1 MAAKLVYLLTIMPLL
16 LPLRGQCGAAATSC
30 RHVGAGGAAAAAGR
44 SSGGQAGKTQRQRP
58 QVEGMFVFG
67 SSLVDNGN
75 NNFLNGSGVRAD
87 YLPYGVDFP
96 LGPSGRFSNGRN
108 VIDALGELLGLPG
121 LVPPFADPRTRG
133 RTALHGVNFASGG
146 SGILDHTGKLTGE
159 VVSLR
164 QQISNF
170 EAVTLPDLRAQL
182 RGAAAT
188 AGDHRI
194 KRQDSFQ
201 RCYLSKCLFI
211 IGTGGNDYLLNYF
224 NPRKNGTEG
233 GTLLP
238 EFTRS
243 LITKLSHHLQEKEE
257 KFVHSKKTKF
267 TSEMRRLYAVG
278 ARKFVIFS
286 IQPTGCTPVVRAF
299 LNITGAAC
307 FEPVNHAVA
316 LFNSELR
323 RLVDGARSRMPA
335 ARLAYIDSY
344 RIIKDM
350 LDHPAKHGVRET
362 GRACCEMSRSSSGV
376 LCKKQGPV
384 CRDRTEYVFFD
395 GLHPTD
401 AVNAMIAR
409 KGYGSS
415 SPEHAYPIN
424 VRKLAML

>member
-1 MAAKLVYLLTIMPLL
+1 MAKLVCHLTIMSLSMALL
-16 LPLRGQCGAAATSC
+16 LPLRGQCEAAAT
-30 RHVGAGGAAAAAGR
+30 AAATGFHVVGTTGATTVAAAERSCGR
-44 SSGGQAGKTQRQRP
+44 KTGKRQQP

-108 VIDALGELLGLPG
+108 VIDALGELLRLPG

-133 RTALHGVNFASGG
+133 GAGLHGVNFASGG
-146 SGILDHTGKLTGE
+146 SGILDHTGQLTGE
-159 VVSLR
+159 VMSLR

-182 RGAAAT
+182 LRGAAAT
-188 AGDHRI
+188 ARI
-194 KRQDSFQ
+194 KGQDSFQ

-224 NPRKNGTEG
+224 NPRKNGTEDG
-233 GTLLP
+233 PPLA
-238 EFTRS
+238 EFTSS
-243 LITKLSHHLQEKEE
+243 LITKLSDHLQ
-257 KFVHSKKTKF
+257 
-267 TSEMRRLYAVG
+267 RLYGLG

-307 FEPVNHAVA
+307 IEPVNDAVA

-344 RIIKDM
+344 KIIKDT

-362 GRACCEMSRSSSGV
+362 GRACCEMSRTRSSSGV
-376 LCKKQGPV
+376 LCKKRGPV

-401 AVNAMIAR
+401 AVNARIAR

-424 VRKLAML
+424 VKKLAML

>member
-1 MAAKLVYLLTIMPLL
+1 MAKLVYLLTILSLTMPLLL
-16 LPLRGQCGAAATSC
+16 LPLRGQCEAATAAGTSC
-30 RHVGAGGAAAAAGR
+30 RHVGAGAPAAGKR
-44 SSGGQAGKTQRQRP
+44 RRA

-121 LVPPFADPRTRG
+121 LVSPFADPRTRG
-133 RTALHGVNFASGG
+133 AAALHGVNFASGG
-146 SGILDHTGKLTGE
+146 SGILDNTGKLTGE

-170 EAVTLPDLRAQL
+170 EAVTLPDLRAQM

-188 AGDHRI
+188 AGGHRI
-194 KRQDSFQ
+194 KRQDLFQ

-233 GTLLP
+233 GPALP
-238 EFTRS
+238 DFTRS
-243 LITKLSHHLQEKEE
+243 LITKLSGHLQ
-257 KFVHSKKTKF
+257 
-267 TSEMRRLYAVG
+267 RLYGLG

-307 FEPVNHAVA
+307 IEPVNDAVA

-323 RLVDGARSRMPA
+323 RLVVDGARSRMPA

-344 RIIKDM
+344 KIIKDM

-376 LCKKQGPV
+376 LCKKRGPV

-401 AVNAMIAR
+401 AVNARIAR

-424 VRKLAML
+424 VKKLAML

>member
-1 MAAKLVYLLTIMPLL
+1 MEKLVYLLTITFLSMALL
-16 LPLRGQCGAAATSC
+16 VPLRGQCEAARAAAATSC
-30 RHVGAGGAAAAAGR
+30 HAGTGAAAAAATSCSR
-44 SSGGQAGKTQRQRP
+44 NRCGGKSAGKQKQQP

-108 VIDALGELLGLPG
+108 VIDALGELLGLRG
-121 LVPPFADPRTRG
+121 LVPPFADRRTR
-133 RTALHGVNFASGG
+133 RARAALLRGVNFASGG
-146 SGILDHTGKLTGE
+146 SGILDHTGQVTGE

-164 QQISNF
+164 QQITNF
-170 EAVTLPDLRAQL
+170 ESVTLPDLRAQL
-182 RGAAAT
+182 RGPAAA
-188 AGDHRI
+188 ANRGRA
-194 KRQDSFQ
+194 KGQDSFHQ
-201 RCYLSKCLFI
+201 CYLSKCLFV

-224 NPRKNGTEG
+224 NPRKNGAEG
-233 GTLLP
+233 GPPLS
-238 EFTRS
+238 EFTTS
-243 LITKLSHHLQEKEE
+243 LITKLSDHLQ
-257 KFVHSKKTKF
+257 
-267 TSEMRRLYAVG
+267 RLYDLG

-307 FEPVNHAVA
+307 IEPVNDAVA

-323 RLVDGARSRMPA
+323 RLVDGARPPRMPA
-335 ARLAYIDSY
+335 ARFAYIDSY
-344 RIIKDM
+344 KIIRDM

-362 GRACCEMSRSSSGV
+362 SRACCEMSTRSSGV

-401 AVNAMIAR
+401 AVNARIAR

-415 SPEHAYPIN
+415 SPDHAYPIN
-424 VRKLAML
+424 VKKLAML

>member
-1 MAAKLVYLLTIMPLL
+1 MAKLVYLLTILLSLTMPLL
-16 LPLRGQCGAAATSC
+16 LPLRGQCEAAASAATSC
-30 RHVGAGGAAAAAGR
+30 RHVGAGSAARSSRGEAAG
-44 SSGGQAGKTQRQRP
+44 KQRRRRAP

-133 RTALHGVNFASGG
+133 TAALRGVNFASGG
-146 SGILDHTGKLTGE
+146 SGILDHTGQLTGE

-164 QQISNF
+164 QQINNF

-188 AGDHRI
+188 AGGHRI

-201 RCYLSKCLFI
+201 RCYLSKCLFV

-233 GTLLP
+233 GPALP
-238 EFTRS
+238 DFTRS
-243 LITKLSHHLQEKEE
+243 LITKLSGHLQ
-257 KFVHSKKTKF
+257 
-267 TSEMRRLYAVG
+267 RLYGLG

-286 IQPTGCTPVVRAF
+286 IQPTGCTPVVRAV

-307 FEPVNHAVA
+307 IEPVNDAVA

-323 RLVDGARSRMPA
+323 RLVVDGARSRMPA

-344 RIIKDM
+344 KIIKDM

-376 LCKKQGPV
+376 LCKKRGPV

-401 AVNAMIAR
+401 AVNARIAR

-424 VRKLAML
+424 VKKLAML

>member
-1 MAAKLVYLLTIMPLL
+1 MASLVYLLITIMSLSISL
-16 LPLRGQCGAAATSC
+16 LPPLHGQCEAAAAAAADT
-30 RHVGAGGAAAAAGR
+30 GAAAAAAVAEASR
-44 SSGGQAGKTQRQRP
+44 NNSHGKARKKQQRP

-108 VIDALGELLGLPG
+108 VIDALGELLRLPG

-133 RTALHGVNFASGG
+133 RAALHGVNFASGG
-146 SGILDHTGKLTGE
+146 SGILDHTGQLTGE

-182 RGAAAT
+182 RGDAARVKVK
-188 AGDHRI
+188 G
-194 KRQDSFQ
+194 QDPFQ
-201 RCYLSKCLFI
+201 RGYLSKCLFV

-224 NPRKNGTEG
+224 NPRNNGTEG
-233 GTLLP
+233 APPLP

-243 LITKLSHHLQEKEE
+243 LITKLSDHLQ
-257 KFVHSKKTKF
+257 
-267 TSEMRRLYAVG
+267 RLYALG

-307 FEPVNHAVA
+307 IEPVNNAVA

-323 RLVDGARSRMPA
+323 RLVDGARSHMPA

-344 RIIKDM
+344 KIIRDM

-362 GRACCEMSRSSSGV
+362 GRACCEMSRRSSGV
-376 LCKKQGPV
+376 LCRKRGPV

-401 AVNAMIAR
+401 AVNARIAR

-424 VRKLAML
+424 VKKLAML

>member
-1 MAAKLVYLLTIMPLL
+1 MAKLVYLLTIIMSLTLPLL
-16 LPLRGQCGAAATSC
+16 LPLPGQCEAAAGTSC
-30 RHVGAGGAAAAAGR
+30 RHIGAAAAAA
-44 SSGGQAGKTQRQRP
+44 GGKRQRRRA

-67 SSLVDNGN
+67 SSVVDNGN

-121 LVPPFADPRTRG
+121 LVPPFADPRTHG
-133 RTALHGVNFASGG
+133 RAATLRGVNFASGG
-146 SGILDHTGKLTGE
+146 SGILDNTGKLTGE

-164 QQISNF
+164 QQIRNF

-182 RGAAAT
+182 HGAAAT

-194 KRQDSFQ
+194 KGQDSFQ
-201 RCYLSKCLFI
+201 RCYLSKCLFV

-233 GTLLP
+233 GPALP
-238 EFTRS
+238 DFTRS
-243 LITKLSHHLQEKEE
+243 LITKLSDHLQ
-257 KFVHSKKTKF
+257 
-267 TSEMRRLYAVG
+267 RLYGLG

-307 FEPVNHAVA
+307 IEPVNDAVA

-323 RLVDGARSRMPA
+323 RLVVDGARSRMPA

-344 RIIKDM
+344 KIIKDM

-362 GRACCEMSRSSSGV
+362 GRACCEMSRSSSGA
-376 LCKKQGPV
+376 LCKKRGPV

-401 AVNAMIAR
+401 AVNARIAR

-424 VRKLAML
+424 VKKLAML

>member
-1 MAAKLVYLLTIMPLL
+1 
-16 LPLRGQCGAAATSC
+16 
-30 RHVGAGGAAAAAGR
+30 
-44 SSGGQAGKTQRQRP
+44 
-58 QVEGMFVFG
+58 MFVFG

-108 VIDALGELLGLPG
+108 VIDALGELLHLPG

-133 RTALHGVNFASGG
+133 RAALRGVNFASGG
-146 SGILDHTGKLTGE
+146 SGILDHTGQLTGE

-164 QQISNF
+164 RQISNF
-170 EAVTLPDLRAQL
+170 EAVTLPDLRAHL

-188 AGDHRI
+188 ATDHRI
-194 KRQDSFQ
+194 KGQDPFQ

-211 IGTGGNDYLLNYF
+211 IGTGGNDYLFNYF
-224 NPRKNGTEG
+224 NPRRNGSDDG
-233 GTLLP
+233 APPLP

-243 LITKLSHHLQEKEE
+243 IITKLSAHLQ
-257 KFVHSKKTKF
+257 
-267 TSEMRRLYAVG
+267 RLYALG

-307 FEPVNHAVA
+307 IEPVNNAVA

-335 ARLAYIDSY
+335 ARLAYVDSY
-344 RIIKDM
+344 KIIKDM

-376 LCKKQGPV
+376 LCEKQGPV

-401 AVNAMIAR
+401 AVNAVIAR

-424 VRKLAML
+424 VKKLAML

>member
-1 MAAKLVYLLTIMPLL
+1 MASLVYVLTIMSLSISLL
-16 LPLRGQCGAAATSC
+16 LPPLHRQCEAAAAAATTSSFH
-30 RHVGAGGAAAAAGR
+30 HVDTGAAAAAAEAEASR
-44 SSGGQAGKTQRQRP
+44 SSGGKTRKKQQRP

-108 VIDALGELLGLPG
+108 VIDALGELLHLPG

-133 RTALHGVNFASGG
+133 RAALHGVNFASGG
-146 SGILDHTGKLTGE
+146 SGILDHTGQGE

-182 RGAAAT
+182 RGDAARVKVK
-188 AGDHRI
+188 G
-194 KRQDSFQ
+194 QDPFQ
-201 RCYLSKCLFI
+201 RGYLSKCLFV

-233 GTLLP
+233 APPLP

-243 LITKLSHHLQEKEE
+243 LITKLSDHLQ
-257 KFVHSKKTKF
+257 
-267 TSEMRRLYAVG
+267 RLYALG

-307 FEPVNHAVA
+307 IEPVNNAVA

-323 RLVDGARSRMPA
+323 RLVDGARSHMPA

-344 RIIKDM
+344 KIIRDM

-362 GRACCEMSRSSSGV
+362 GRACCEMSRRSSGV
-376 LCKKQGPV
+376 LCRKRGPV

-401 AVNAMIAR
+401 AVNARIAR

-424 VRKLAML
+424 VKKLAML

>member
-1 MAAKLVYLLTIMPLL
+1 MEKLVYFATIISLSMAALLV
-16 LPLRGQCGAAATSC
+16 PLRVQCEEAARAAAARSC
-30 RHVGAGGAAAAAGR
+30 HAGTGASASAPAAAAAWKR
-44 SSGGQAGKTQRQRP
+44 SCGGGKAGKQQP

-121 LVPPFADPRTRG
+121 FVPPFADPRTR
-133 RTALHGVNFASGG
+133 RARAALRGVNFASGG
-146 SGILDHTGKLTGE
+146 SGILEHTGQGK

-164 QQISNF
+164 QQITNF
-170 EAVTLPDLRAQL
+170 ESVTLPDLRAQL
-182 RGAAAT
+182 RGPAAA
-188 AGDHRI
+188 ANHWI
-194 KRQDSFQ
+194 KGQDSFHK
-201 RCYLSKCLFI
+201 CYLSKCLFV
-211 IGTGGNDYLLNYF
+211 IGTGGNDYLLDYF
-224 NPRKNGTEG
+224 NPGKKNGTQG
-233 GTLLP
+233 GPPLS
-238 EFTRS
+238 EFTAS
-243 LITKLSHHLQEKEE
+243 LITKLSGHLQ
-257 KFVHSKKTKF
+257 
-267 TSEMRRLYAVG
+267 RLYALG

-299 LNITGAAC
+299 LNITGGAC
-307 FEPVNHAVA
+307 IEPVNDAVA
-316 LFNSELR
+316 LFNDELR
-323 RLVDGARSRMPA
+323 RLVDGARRRMPA
-335 ARLAYIDSY
+335 ARFAYIDSY

-362 GRACCEMSRSSSGV
+362 SRACCEMSRSSSGV

-384 CRDRTEYVFFD
+384 CSDRTEYVFFD

-401 AVNAMIAR
+401 AVNARIAR

-415 SPEHAYPIN
+415 SPDHAYPIN
-424 VRKLAML
+424 VKKLAML

>member
-1 MAAKLVYLLTIMPLL
+1 MLLL
-16 LPLRGQCGAAATSC
+16 LPLPGQCEAAAAAATGC
-30 RHVGAGGAAAAAGR
+30 RHVGAGAAAAGN
-44 SSGGQAGKTQRQRP
+44 KRQRRRAP

-67 SSLVDNGN
+67 SSVVDNGN

-108 VIDALGELLGLPG
+108 VIDALGELLRLPG
-121 LVPPFADPRTRG
+121 LVPPFADPRTR
-133 RTALHGVNFASGG
+133 RRAAALRGVNFASGG
-146 SGILDHTGKLTGE
+146 SGILDNTGKLTGE

-164 QQISNF
+164 QQIRNF
-170 EAVTLPDLRAQL
+170 EAVTLPDLRAQM
-182 RGAAAT
+182 R
-188 AGDHRI
+188 GDHRI
-194 KRQDSFQ
+194 KGHDSFQ
-201 RCYLSKCLFI
+201 RCYLSKCLFV

-233 GTLLP
+233 GPALP
-238 EFTRS
+238 DFTRS
-243 LITKLSHHLQEKEE
+243 LITKLADHLQ
-257 KFVHSKKTKF
+257 
-267 TSEMRRLYAVG
+267 RLYGLG

-307 FEPVNHAVA
+307 IEPVNDAVA

-323 RLVDGARSRMPA
+323 RLVVDGARSRMPA

-344 RIIKDM
+344 KIIKDM
-350 LDHPAKHGVRET
+350 LDHPGKHGVRET

-376 LCKKQGPV
+376 LCKKRGPV

-401 AVNAMIAR
+401 AVNARIAR

-424 VRKLAML
+424 VKKLAML

>member
-1 MAAKLVYLLTIMPLL
+1 MAKLVYLLLTFISILSMTTLL
-16 LPLRGQCGAAATSC
+16 LVPLP
-30 RHVGAGGAAAAAGR
+30 AAAAAATRQSCHVGVGGEAARGKQHRGR
-44 SSGGQAGKTQRQRP
+44 RR

-67 SSLVDNGN
+67 SSVVDNGN
-75 NNFLNGSGVRAD
+75 NNFLRGSGVRAD

-108 VIDALGELLGLPG
+108 VVDALGELLRLPG

-133 RTALHGVNFASGG
+133 RAALRGVNFASGG
-146 SGILDHTGKLTGE
+146 SGILDHTGQLAGE

-164 QQISNF
+164 RQIANF

-182 RGAAAT
+182 RGAPAT
-188 AGDHRI
+188 ATTASDRKVTKGQHQ
-194 KRQDSFQ
+194 QDSFHE
-201 RCYLSKCLFI
+201 CYLSKCLFV

-224 NPRKNGTEG
+224 NPRKNGTDG
-233 GTLLP
+233 GPPLP

-243 LITKLSHHLQEKEE
+243 LITKLSDHLQ
-257 KFVHSKKTKF
+257 
-267 TSEMRRLYAVG
+267 RLYALG
-278 ARKFVIFS
+278 ARKFVVFS

-307 FEPVNHAVA
+307 IEPVNNAVA

-323 RLVDGARSRMPA
+323 RLVDGARPRMPA
-335 ARLAYIDSY
+335 ARFAYVDSY
-344 RIIKDM
+344 KIIKDM

-362 GRACCEMSRSSSGV
+362 GRACCEMSSSSSGV
-376 LCKKQGPV
+376 LCEKQGPI

-401 AVNAMIAR
+401 AVNARIAR
-409 KGYGSS
+409 KGYGSR
-415 SPEHAYPIN
+415 SPDHAYPIN
-424 VRKLAML
+424 VKKLAML

>member
-1 MAAKLVYLLTIMPLL
+1 MAKKLVYHLLTIMSLTMLPLL
-16 LPLRGQCGAAATSC
+16 LPLPGQCEAAGTAVATSC
-30 RHVGAGGAAAAAGR
+30 RHVGAGAPAAAGKR
-44 SSGGQAGKTQRQRP
+44 RPPP

-108 VIDALGELLGLPG
+108 VIDALGELLRLPG

-133 RTALHGVNFASGG
+133 AAAALRGVNFASGG
-146 SGILDHTGKLTGE
+146 SGILDHTGQLTGE
-159 VVSLR
+159 VMSLR
-164 QQISNF
+164 QQIRNF
-170 EAVTLPDLRAQL
+170 EAVMLPDLRAQL

-188 AGDHRI
+188 GGDHHRI

-233 GTLLP
+233 GPALP
-238 EFTRS
+238 DFTRS
-243 LITKLSHHLQEKEE
+243 LITKLSDHLQ
-257 KFVHSKKTKF
+257 
-267 TSEMRRLYAVG
+267 RLYTLG

-307 FEPVNHAVA
+307 IEPVNDAVA

-344 RIIKDM
+344 KIIKDM

-376 LCKKQGPV
+376 LCKKRGPV

-401 AVNAMIAR
+401 AVNARIAR

-424 VRKLAML
+424 VKKLAML

>member
-1 MAAKLVYLLTIMPLL
+1 MAKLVYLLTIIMSLTMPLL
-16 LPLRGQCGAAATSC
+16 LPLCGQCEAAAAATSC
-30 RHVGAGGAAAAAGR
+30 RHAGAGAAAA
-44 SSGGQAGKTQRQRP
+44 GKRRRRRA

-67 SSLVDNGN
+67 SSVVDNGN

-133 RTALHGVNFASGG
+133 RAAALRGVNFASGG
-146 SGILDHTGKLTGE
+146 SGILDNTGKLTGE

-164 QQISNF
+164 QQIRNF
-170 EAVTLPDLRAQL
+170 EAVTLPDLRAQP

-188 AGDHRI
+188 AGNHRI
-194 KRQDSFQ
+194 RRQDSFQ
-201 RCYLSKCLFI
+201 RCYLSKCLFV

-224 NPRKNGTEG
+224 NPGKNGTEG
-233 GTLLP
+233 GPALP
-238 EFTRS
+238 DFTRS
-243 LITKLSHHLQEKEE
+243 LITKLSDHLQ
-257 KFVHSKKTKF
+257 
-267 TSEMRRLYAVG
+267 RLYGLG

-307 FEPVNHAVA
+307 IEPVNDAVA

-323 RLVDGARSRMPA
+323 RLVVDGARSRMPA

-344 RIIKDM
+344 KIIKDM

-362 GRACCEMSRSSSGV
+362 GRACCEMSRRSSGV
-376 LCKKQGPV
+376 LCKKRGPV

-401 AVNAMIAR
+401 AVNARIAR

-424 VRKLAML
+424 VKKLAML

>member
-1 MAAKLVYLLTIMPLL
+1 MEKLVYLLTIMSLSMALL
-16 LPLRGQCGAAATSC
+16 VPLRGQCEAA
-30 RHVGAGGAAAAAGR
+30 RAAAAAATRCHAG
-44 SSGGQAGKTQRQRP
+44 SKAGKQKQQP

-121 LVPPFADPRTRG
+121 LVPPFADPRTR
-133 RTALHGVNFASGG
+133 RARAALLRGVNFASGG
-146 SGILDHTGKLTGE
+146 SGILDHTGQVTGE

-164 QQISNF
+164 QQITNF
-170 EAVTLPDLRAQL
+170 ESVTLPDLRAQL
-182 RGAAAT
+182 RGPAAA
-188 AGDHRI
+188 ANHGRV
-194 KRQDSFQ
+194 KGQGSFHQ
-201 RCYLSKCLFI
+201 CYLSKCLFV

-224 NPRKNGTEG
+224 NPRKNYGTEG
-233 GTLLP
+233 GPPLS
-238 EFTRS
+238 EFTTS
-243 LITKLSHHLQEKEE
+243 LITKLSHHLQ
-257 KFVHSKKTKF
+257 
-267 TSEMRRLYAVG
+267 RLYGLG

-307 FEPVNHAVA
+307 IEPVNDAVA

-323 RLVDGARSRMPA
+323 RLVEGGARPRMPA
-335 ARLAYIDSY
+335 ARFAYINSY
-344 RIIKDM
+344 KIIRDM
-350 LDHPAKHGVRET
+350 LDHPAKLGIRET
-362 GRACCEMSRSSSGV
+362 SRACCEMSRSSSGV

-401 AVNAMIAR
+401 AVNARIAR
-409 KGYGSS
+409 KGYGSR
-415 SPEHAYPIN
+415 SPDHAYPIN
-424 VRKLAML
+424 VKKLAML